1 MDDIKLQLHELKD
14 RFETLLPRIDIHSK
28 EEQIR
33 ELESETIKQGF
44 WDDPQEASK
53 TMQKLTTVQDQV
65 KSINSMQGQID
76 DSFTMLTLLEEET
89 GETRDKDLE
98 DLRTTI
104 RTIKKKIDNL
114 ELELF
119 LSGKYDKADAILS
132 IHAGQGGTE
141 AQDWAS
147 MLARMYQRYFE
158 IKGWKY
164 EVTELSPGDEAGY
177 KSITMY
183 VYTPYAYGYLKNEVG
198 THRLVR
204 QSPFNADNLR
214 QTSFANVEV
223 MPQIEE
229 NTDIIIKDDDIE
241 FSAYRSGGHGG
252 QNVNKVSSAVRI
264 KHLPTGIVVTSQS
277 ERDQSQ
283 NRKIAM
289 AQLRAKLWI
298 LEEEKRKLGLKEIK
312 GDYKPASWGNQIRNY
327 VLHPYQLVKDLRSGY
342 ETSQTNAILDGE
354 LDGLIEAELKMG
366 EKQD

>member
-1 MDDIKLQLHELKD
+1 MDDIKTQLSELRE
-14 RFETLLPRIDIHSK
+14 RFKLLLPRIDSNAK
-28 EEQIR
+28 QEQIR
-33 ELESETIKQGF
+33 ELEAETIKPAF

-53 TMQKLTTVQDQV
+53 TMQKLTTLQEQI
-65 KSINSMQGQID
+65 KSINSMQSQID
-76 DSFTMLTLLEEET
+76 DSFTMVSLIEEEDQ
-89 GETRDKDLE
+89 ESKEKDLE
-98 DLRTTI
+98 ELKTTI
-104 RTIKKKIDNL
+104 RIVTKKIDKL

-119 LSGKYDKADAILS
+119 LSGKYDKSDAILS

-158 IKGWKY
+158 IKGWKF

-198 THRLVR
+198 AHRLVR

-229 NTDIIIKDDDIE
+229 NSEIVIKDDEIE
-241 FSAYRSGGHGG
+241 FSAFRAGGHGG

-264 KHLPTGIVVTSQS
+264 RHLPTGIMVTSQS
-277 ERDQSQ
+277 ERDQGQ

-289 AQLRAKLWI
+289 NQLRARLWI

-342 ETSQTNAILDGE
+342 ETSQTGAILDGE
-354 LDGLIEAELKMG
+354 LDELIEAELKNI
-366 EKQD
+366 QSN